1 MRKRSL
7 FVCGVTHALAPGG
20 HQGTTGVQRASF
32 FVSPHAH
39 QAIPCRQRATNTR
52 VAGGNQHAE
61 DSSHEEEEDTIR
73 VKIWRAL
80 ASGEEMRLSELGNT
94 VGERRMGELRSHL
107 VHVERQAKTLRN
119 KPDEWRIRR
128 GIVRPVDIKS
138 GDEVNEHLSPF
149 AFKKKIRLKMRK
161 GKGNDVF
168 IRFV

>member
-1 MRKRSL
+1 MGRTI
-7 FVCGVTHALAPGG
+7 VALAPGG

-39 QAIPCRQRATNTR
+39 QASPCRQRATGTNTR

-119 KPDEWRIRR
+119 KSDEWRIRR
-128 GIVRPVDIKS
+128 GIVRPGDIKS
-138 GDEVNEHLSPF
+138 GDKSLLGPF

>member
-7 FVCGVTHALAPGG
+7 FVCGAALMGHTHALSPGG

-80 ASGEEMRLSELGNT
+80 ASGEEMSMTTSEDSCN
-94 VGERRMGELRSHL
+94 S
-107 VHVERQAKTLRN
+107 N
-119 KPDEWRIRR
+119 
-128 GIVRPVDIKS
+128 
-138 GDEVNEHLSPF
+138 
-149 AFKKKIRLKMRK
+149 
-161 GKGNDVF
+161 
-168 IRFV
+168 